1 MLSKTVYEY
10 LGTDHIMRPIYD
22 WLFEIDSGLMAAL
35 SKTMVTVEGN
45 GVKYNVETADPVLSW
60 LEVGDDVPEIQHN
73 FTQRSAALYRF
84 AGDAFVDKMRMAM
97 VPSTEATEIK
107 SATRALYRQWLQNVI
122 YGQTTVLSS
131 TKQIK
136 GLFRLLAEIEGESTT
151 DLDGAAAQNSQVI
164 ANHATEAALT
174 LANLNRMMDQVKL
187 GCNALIMSAQ
197 TQRKVDSLCNAAGT
211 PVVQKPDEYKHNIK
225 EYNGAKIYVVDALK
239 NNLGDCS
246 SSVLT
251 ISTYDT
257 STAWAGGAN
266 NAIIFGA
273 HIGDDGL
280 CMIQPPNGEFKK
292 EPPFTSDKKDAWV
305 HRFKCYTGLA
315 CYNKFG
321 LAALIGITSDSET

>member
-1 MLSKTVYEY
+1 MLSKTLYAY
-10 LGTDHIMRPIYD
+10 LGTDKIMQGIYD
-22 WLFEIDSGLMAAL
+22 WLYQIDSGLMDAL
-35 SKTMVTVEGN
+35 GTPLTVEGN

-60 LEVGDDVPEIQHN
+60 IDVGDDVPEIQHA
-73 FTQRSAALYRF
+73 FEQRSAALYRF

-97 VPSTEATEIK
+97 VPQTEMAEIK
-107 SATRALYRQWLQNVI
+107 SATRGLYRKWLKDVI

-136 GLFRLLAEIEGESTT
+136 GLFTLVADMEAEGQG
-151 DLDGAAAQNSQVI
+151 DLDSVNNTQVVANS
-164 ANHATEAALT
+164 ATEAALT
-174 LANLNRMMDQVKL
+174 LANLQRMMDQVKL

-197 TQRKVDSLCNAAGT
+197 TQRKLDSLCNAAGT
-211 PVVQKPDEYKHNIK
+211 PVVQTANEYNRYIK
-225 EYNGAKIYVVDALK
+225 SYNGAKIYVVDALK
-239 NNLGDCS
+239 NNLPDCS

-257 STAWAGGAN
+257 ATAYADGAN

-280 CMIQPPNGEFKK
+280 VMIQPPGGEFKK
-292 EPPFTSDKKDAWV
+292 EPPFTSQKKDAFV

-315 CYNKFG
+315 CFNKFG

>member
-1 MLSKTVYEY
+1 MLSKTVYQY
-10 LGTDHIMRPIYD
+10 LGTDHVMRPIYD
-22 WLFEIDSGLMAAL
+22 WLFEGDSGLMDAL
-35 SKTMVTVEGN
+35 SKSVVTVEGN
-45 GVKYNVETADPVLSW
+45 GVKYNVETTDPVLSW
-60 LEVGDDVPEIQHN
+60 LEVGDDVPEIEHA
-73 FTQRSAALYRF
+73 FEQRSAALYRF

-97 VPSTEATEIK
+97 VPSTEASEIK
-107 SATRALYRQWLQNVI
+107 SATRALYRQWLQKVA

-136 GLFRLLAEIEGESTT
+136 GLFRLLAEIESEATT
-151 DLDGAAAQNSQVI
+151 DLDAVNNSQVV
-164 ANHATEAALT
+164 ANSATEAALT
-174 LANLNRMMDQVKL
+174 LSNLNRMMDQVKL

-197 TQRKVDSLCNAAGT
+197 TQRKIDSLANAAGT
-211 PVVQKPDEYKHNIK
+211 PVLQKANEYNKNIK
-225 EYNGAKIYVVDALK
+225 EYNGAKIYIVDALK
-239 NNLGDCS
+239 NNLPDCS

-257 STAWAGGAN
+257 ATTYADAAN

-292 EPPFTSDKKDAWV
+292 EPPFTSQKKDAWV

-321 LAALIGITSDSET
+321 LAGLVGITSDTAT

>member
-1 MLSKTVYEY
+1 MLSKTIYEQ
-10 LGTDHIMRPIYD
+10 LGNNKIMQGIYD
-22 WLFEIDSGLMAAL
+22 WLYENDSGLLKAL
-35 SKTMVTVEGN
+35 DTVTVEGN

-60 LEVGDDVPEIQHN
+60 IDVEDDVPEIQHN

-97 VPSTEATEIK
+97 VPTTEVTEIK
-107 SATRALYRQWLQNVI
+107 SATRALYRQWAQNVV

-136 GLFRLLAEIEGESTT
+136 GLFRLLAEIQSEATT
-151 DLDGAAAQNSQVI
+151 TLDGAGVNNSQVI

-174 LANLNRMMDQVKL
+174 LANLQRMMDQVKL

-197 TQRKVDSLCNAAGT
+197 TQRKIDSLANAAGT
-211 PVVQKPDEYKHNIK
+211 PVVQKANEYNRYIK
-225 EYNGAKIYVVDALK
+225 EYNGAKIYILDALK
-239 NNLGDCS
+239 NNLPDCS
-246 SSVLT
+246 SSILT
-251 ISTYDT
+251 VSTYDT
-257 STAWAGGAN
+257 STTWADGAN

-273 HIGDDGL
+273 HLGDDGL
-280 CMIQPPNGEFKK
+280 VMIQPPGGEFTK
-292 EPPFTSDKKDAWV
+292 EPPFTSQKKDAWV

-321 LAALIGITSDSET
+321 LAALIGITADAAS